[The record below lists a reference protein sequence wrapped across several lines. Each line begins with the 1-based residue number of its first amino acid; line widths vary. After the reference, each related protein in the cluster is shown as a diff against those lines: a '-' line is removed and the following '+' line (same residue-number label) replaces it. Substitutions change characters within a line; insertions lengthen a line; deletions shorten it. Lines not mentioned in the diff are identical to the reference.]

1 MAEGDIRRLMVFMPP
16 GSAKSTYTSVV
27 FPTWFMGRRPE
38 SRIILASY
46 ASDIARKQ
54 GRRARQIVRSPA
66 YASVFGA
73 SISNETSAA
82 DEWALS
88 NESEFMAGGILSG
101 ITGNRAHGLIIDDP
115 VAGREAADS
124 ETIRQKTK
132 EAYED
137 DLRTRL
143 VPGGWEILVQTR
155 WHRKDLA
162 GTILPEK
169 WDGES
174 GPVQCRDGQTWHVI
188 CLPAIAERA
197 DDPLGRRKGERLWP
211 EWFTAG
217 HFDTFRKQART
228 WSALFQQRPT
238 DPEGAYYK
246 REWFKTIDANRVPQI
261 ERSVRCWDLAATT
274 EEESDDPDWLAG
286 VKVGRG
292 VDGKYY
298 IQHAHRERTS
308 PKGVEATIQ
317 QFGRSDGRAVAI
329 RVEQEGAASGKIVK
343 YHYERM
349 MDGWDCRFTGIPRGS
364 KLVRSG
370 PFNATCER
378 GDVVLVAGDWNV
390 AFLDELVA
398 FPYGNHDD
406 QEDAAV
412 GAYEALTSD
421 VEPWESEK
429 MKQRF
434 SNFGRWR

>member
-1 MAEGDIRRLMVFMPP
+1 MVFMPP

-27 FPTWFMGRRPE
+27 FPTWFMGQRPE

-54 GRRARQIVRSPA
+54 GRRARQIVRSPS
-66 YASVFGA
+66 YVSVFGA
-73 SISNETSAA
+73 KISNETSAA
-82 DEWALS
+82 DEWALT
-88 NESEFMAGGILSG
+88 NGSEFMAGGILSG

-115 VAGREAADS
+115 VAGREQADS
-124 ETIRQKTK
+124 ETIRLKTK

-155 WHRKDLA
+155 WHQKDLA
-162 GTILPEK
+162 GSILPEK

-174 GPVQCRDGQTWHVI
+174 GPIKCRDGQTWHVI
-188 CLPAIAERA
+188 CLPAIAERP
-197 DDPLGRRKGERLWP
+197 DDPLDRRKGERLWP
-211 EWFTAG
+211 EWFTAD
-217 HFDTFRKQART
+217 HFNTFRKQTRT

-238 DPEGAYYK
+238 DPEGAYYR
-246 REWFKTIDANRVPQI
+246 REWFKTIEASRVPEL
-261 ERSVRCWDLAATT
+261 ERAVRCWDLAATT

-286 VKVGRG
+286 VKTGRG

-298 IQHAHRERTS
+298 IMHAHRARTG

-317 QFGRSDGRAVAI
+317 QFGASDGRKVAI

-349 MDGWDCRFTGIPRGS
+349 MDGYDCRFTGIPRGS

-370 PFNATCER
+370 PFNAACER
-378 GDVVLVAGDWNV
+378 GDVVLVEGEWNQ
-390 AFLDELVA
+390 AFLDEIVA

-421 VEPWESEK
+421 VEPWKADEMQQK
-429 MKQRF
+429 F